1 MAANNARGAA
11 KPTRAAYAAS
21 YSRGGGGGAGDGRVT
36 ARGEGERGG
45 REEGGGDG
53 RGSTAPGRWIDTP
66 PGSRK
71 FQPVRDLA
79 NPPPVTDGTPL

>member
-36 ARGEGERGG
+36 ARGEKE
-45 REEGGGDG
+45 REEAVRRG
-53 RGSTAPGRWIDTP
+53 RRRKGFDRTGPMDRYS
-66 PGSRK
+66 SRIEEI
-71 FQPVRDLA
+71 PAR
-79 NPPPVTDGTPL
+79 P

>member
-11 KPTRAAYAAS
+11 KPTRALPT
-21 YSRGGGGGAGDGRVT
+21 RPVIPVEVEVVLVMVELQ
-36 ARGEGERGG
+36 RGEKERG
-45 REEGGGDG
+45 GGGDG